1 MGPSLRDARRKGKSD
16 RASPSCTTGITGRDG
31 AGHNQGV
38 DEARVLAFPQAPE
51 AIELRHLRS
60 FVAVAEDLNFG
71 RAAARLYLSQPALS
85 RQISALERL
94 VGCELLRR
102 STHRVELTLAG
113 EALLDRARRL
123 LQDVDEAVAATQSIG
138 GEIAARLA
146 RLWEPLIEAAEADA
160 ELHELRS
167 AYEALLANF
176 TVPPEVVV
184 RPVNAGGVQSLLV
197 APRADEP
204 ATVLY
209 LHGGAYVLGS
219 AFGYRP
225 LAGALALAAETA
237 AVVADF
243 RLAPEH
249 PFPAALDDALQAY
262 RWIVE
267 QGTEPQRVTV
277 AGDSSGGGLT
287 LSLLLRIKEE
297 GLPQPGGAVLFCPG
311 VDLTGAGLPA
321 DKADRARTLEQVR
334 RHAEAY
340 LAGHPIDDPVVS
352 PLTGDLSGLPP
363 LLVQG
368 ATGDDYVS
376 DAQRLTERARSHGVD
391 ARLELYPVET
401 HVFQLFWSFLPEAA
415 DAIHDAGRFVREVA
429 GADRVAEPG

>member
-1 MGPSLRDARRKGKSD
+1 MRAGKGKTD
-16 RASPSCTTGITGRDG
+16 PASRSCTTGITGLGG
-31 AGHNQGV
+31 AGHNHGV
-38 DEARVLAFPQAPE
+38 EDAAGRVLAFPQAPE

-85 RQISALERL
+85 RHISALERL

-123 LQDVDEAVAATQSIG
+123 LQDVDEAVAVTQSIG

-146 RLWEPLIEAAEADA
+146 RLWEPLVEAAEADA
-160 ELHELRS
+160 ELHELRA
-167 AYEALLANF
+167 AYEELHANF
-176 TVPPEVVV
+176 TVPPEVSV

-197 APRADEP
+197 APRPDDP

-237 AVVADF
+237 ALVADY

-249 PFPAALDDALQAY
+249 PYPAPLDDAVQAY
-262 RWIVE
+262 LWMIE
-267 QGTEPQRVTV
+267 QGTDPRRLVV
-277 AGDSSGGGLT
+277 AGDSSGGGLAV
-287 LSLLLRIKEE
+287 SLLLRLKRD
-297 GLPQPGGAVLFCPG
+297 GLPLPGGAVLLCPG
-311 VDLTGAGLPA
+311 VDLTGASLQAVAAERG
-321 DKADRARTLEQVR
+321 RTLEQIR

-340 LAGHPIDDPVVS
+340 LGGHPIDDPLVS
-352 PLTGDLSGLPP
+352 PLTADLSGLPP

-368 ATGDDYVS
+368 ATGDDYVV
-376 DAQRLTERARSHGVD
+376 DAQRLAERARAHGVD

-401 HVFQLFWSFLPEAA
+401 HVFQIFWSFLPEAA
-415 DAIHDAGRFVREVA
+415 DAVQRAGRFAHDARLR
-429 GADRVAEPG
+429 DRSLLQSVS